1 MSTTLHFSNTL
12 YPNFLD
18 KIKECSSVFYM
29 VLHLRHLPD
38 SLDLSLVLYP
48 KVGFYKKGGIILLL
62 KKIPFWFL
70 LMAIKR
76 YILYTLFLSFICFL
90 SISVYSYNPY
100 DPGIGVLGAGEV
112 KNLGGILGA
121 YLSSVVF
128 FLFGFSAI
136 LVPILLI
143 LGFLLYIFNTSSLK
157 RIFASLS
164 ILLICISFMFSY
176 FFRFFGIKNL
186 YFLNK
191 YPLNGGFVG
200 ELSVYLISFLGTLG
214 FFLFTITLLFIA
226 FFIGPGFSKLSFLN
240 KLRFIFKRSSS
251 SFSEKSKEEEE
262 GLKDLNIKIKETSEK
277 EKKQKKNN
285 KDESFED
292 LPKKLPPPLEILED
306 PPVLSYKVKPEELK
320 ERALIL
326 VSKLKEFGI
335 EGEVVSIS
343 PGPVITVFEF
353 KPAPGIKIS
362 KIQSLVDDLALGLS
376 AKSVRIVAPIP
387 GKSVIGIE
395 ISNPKR
401 EYVYLKEILQSPA
414 FKSSDSPL
422 TIALGKDI
430 SGRSI
435 VTDLRKMPHLL
446 IAGSTGSGKSI
457 FLHSV
462 ILSLIYKSTPEQV
475 RFLMIDPKRIELS
488 VYEDIP
494 YLLHPVVLEPKLA
507 TKALRWL
514 VNEMERRYA
523 VFEEVGARNLEYYNE
538 NFEEKMPYIV
548 MVIDELADLMVVS
561 SKEVETLLTRL
572 AQMAR
577 AAGIHLLVATQRP
590 SVDVITGL
598 IKANFPARISFQVTS
613 KVDSRTILDTQGAE
627 RLLGAGDMLFMP
639 PGSSYLERIHGPYVS
654 EKEVKKLTDY
664 LRSLGKPEYL
674 VNIELEEEEM
684 DEVKSNGVDDPLYE
698 EALKIAYQQGKIS
711 VSMLQRKLKI
721 GYNRAARLVEK
732 MEEEGIVGPSDGV
745 RPRPV
750 IGSRKPI

>member
-1 MSTTLHFSNTL
+1 MFN
-12 YPNFLD
+12 
-18 KIKECSSVFYM
+18 
-29 VLHLRHLPD
+29 
-38 SLDLSLVLYP
+38 
-48 KVGFYKKGGIILLL
+48 KKAII
-62 KKIPFWFL
+62 
-70 LMAIKR
+70 
-76 YILYTLFLSFICFL
+76 YILILFIISFLTI
-90 SISVYSYNPY
+90 SIYSFNPY
-100 DPGIGVLGAGEV
+100 DPGIGVFGAEEI
-112 KNLGGILGA
+112 KNLGGVLGA
-121 YLSSVVF
+121 YLSSLIYF
-128 FLFGFSAI
+128 IFGFSSVFIPPFMI
-136 LVPILLI
+136 LGLI
-143 LGFLLYIFNTSSLK
+143 LYLFGVSFK
-157 RIFASLS
+157 RIFGSLFLILICFSLS
-164 ILLICISFMFSY
+164 LTYL
-176 FFRFFGIKNL
+176 FGILRIKNTYL
-186 YFLNK
+186 FNK
-191 YPLNGGFVG
+191 YPLNGGLIG
-200 ELSVYLISFLGTLG
+200 ELSSFLISFIGTLG
-214 FFLFTITLLFIA
+214 FFLFIILLFIIA
-226 FFIGPGFSKLSFLN
+226 VFIGLRFPKKVFIFNFKSFL
-240 KLRFIFKRSSS
+240 KKIYYFFFK
-251 SFSEKSKEEEE
+251 
-262 GLKDLNIKIKETSEK
+262 
-277 EKKQKKNN
+277 N
-285 KDESFED
+285 KDTVSKKSDFQKESDLEENKYKTTIEQKIENNQESETEEIPED

-306 PPVLSYKVKPEELK
+306 PPSFSYKIKPEELK
-320 ERALIL
+320 ERALLL

-335 EGEVVSIS
+335 EGEVVGIF

-395 ISNPKR
+395 ISNPQR
-401 EYVYLKEILQSPA
+401 EWVYLKEILQSPA
-414 FKSSDSPL
+414 FQKSNSPL

-430 SGRSI
+430 SGNPI

-462 ILSLIYKSTPEQV
+462 ILSLIYKSTPEEI

-514 VNEMERRYA
+514 VNEMERRYTI
-523 VFEEVGARNLEYYNE
+523 FEEVGARNLESYNE

-598 IKANFPARISFQVTS
+598 IKVNFPARISFQVTS

-639 PGSSYLERIHGPYVS
+639 PGSSYLERIHGPYIS
-654 EKEVKKLTDY
+654 EKEVKKLAEY
-664 LRSLGKPEYL
+664 LKSLGKPKYL
-674 VNIELEEEEM
+674 ANIEIEEENEN
-684 DEVKSNGVDDPLYE
+684 VKGTDIDDPLYE
-698 EALKIAYQQGKIS
+698 EALKIAYQYGKIS

-750 IGSRKPI
+750 LGPRKPL

>member
-1 MSTTLHFSNTL
+1 MFN
-12 YPNFLD
+12 
-18 KIKECSSVFYM
+18 
-29 VLHLRHLPD
+29 
-38 SLDLSLVLYP
+38 
-48 KVGFYKKGGIILLL
+48 KKTII
-62 KKIPFWFL
+62 
-70 LMAIKR
+70 
-76 YILYTLFLSFICFL
+76 YILILFIISFLTI
-90 SISVYSYNPY
+90 SIYSFNPY
-100 DPGIGVLGAGEV
+100 DPGIGVFGAEEI
-112 KNLGGILGA
+112 KNLGGVLGA
-121 YLSSVVF
+121 YLSSLIYF
-128 FLFGFSAI
+128 IFGFSSVFIPPFMI
-136 LVPILLI
+136 LGLI
-143 LGFLLYIFNTSSLK
+143 LYLFGVSFK
-157 RIFASLS
+157 RIFGSLFLILICFSLS
-164 ILLICISFMFSY
+164 LTYL
-176 FFRFFGIKNL
+176 FGILRIKNTYL
-186 YFLNK
+186 FNK
-191 YPLNGGFVG
+191 YPLNGGLIG
-200 ELSVYLISFLGTLG
+200 ELSSFLISFIGTLG
-214 FFLFTITLLFIA
+214 FFLFIILLFIIA
-226 FFIGPGFSKLSFLN
+226 VFIGLRFPKKVFIFNFKSFL
-240 KLRFIFKRSSS
+240 KKIYYFFFK
-251 SFSEKSKEEEE
+251 
-262 GLKDLNIKIKETSEK
+262 
-277 EKKQKKNN
+277 N
-285 KDESFED
+285 KDTVSKKSDFQKESDLEENKYKTTIEQKIENNQESETEEIPED

-306 PPVLSYKVKPEELK
+306 PPSFSYKIKPEELK
-320 ERALIL
+320 ERALLL

-335 EGEVVSIS
+335 EGEVVGIF

-395 ISNPKR
+395 ISNPQR
-401 EYVYLKEILQSPA
+401 EWVYLKEILQSPV
-414 FKSSDSPL
+414 FQKSNSPL

-430 SGRSI
+430 SGNPI

-462 ILSLIYKSTPEQV
+462 ILSLIYKSTPEEI

-514 VNEMERRYA
+514 VNEMERRYTI
-523 VFEEVGARNLEYYNE
+523 FEEVGARNLESYNE

-598 IKANFPARISFQVTS
+598 IKVNFPARISFQVTS

-639 PGSSYLERIHGPYVS
+639 PGSSYLERIHGPYIS
-654 EKEVKKLTDY
+654 EKEVKKLAEY
-664 LRSLGKPEYL
+664 LKSLGKPKYL
-674 VNIELEEEEM
+674 ANIEIEEENEN
-684 DEVKSNGVDDPLYE
+684 VKGTDIDDPLYE
-698 EALKIAYQQGKIS
+698 EALKIAYQYGKIS

-750 IGSRKPI
+750 LGPRKPL

>member
-1 MSTTLHFSNTL
+1 MFNKKVVICILILFIII
-12 YPNFLD
+12 FLT
-18 KIKECSSVFYM
+18 ISIY
-29 VLHLRHLPD
+29 
-38 SLDLSLVLYP
+38 
-48 KVGFYKKGGIILLL
+48 
-62 KKIPFWFL
+62 
-70 LMAIKR
+70 
-76 YILYTLFLSFICFL
+76 SF
-90 SISVYSYNPY
+90 NPY
-100 DPGIGVLGAGEV
+100 DPGIGVFGAEEI
-112 KNLGGILGA
+112 KNLGGVLGA
-121 YLSSVVF
+121 YLSSLIYF
-128 FLFGFSAI
+128 IFGFSSVFIPPFMI
-136 LVPILLI
+136 LGLI
-143 LGFLLYIFNTSSLK
+143 LYFFGVSFK
-157 RIFASLS
+157 RIFGSLFL
-164 ILLICISFMFSY
+164 ILICFSLGLTY
-176 FFRFFGIKNL
+176 LFEILGIKNTYL
-186 YFLNK
+186 FNK
-191 YPLNGGFVG
+191 YPLNGGLIG
-200 ELSVYLISFLGTLG
+200 ELSSFLISFIGTLG
-214 FFLFTITLLFIA
+214 FFLFIISLFFIA
-226 FFIGPGFSKLSFLN
+226 LFIGPGFPKKEFFFKLKSFFKKIPKIFFKN
-240 KLRFIFKRSSS
+240 KTL
-251 SFSEKSKEEEE
+251 ENPNLQELDNLQKEENQNKIE
-262 GLKDLNIKIKETSEK
+262 LKIKHKKEKVEEINQEK
-277 EKKQKKNN
+277 EV
-285 KDESFED
+285 EIPGD

-306 PPVLSYKVKPEELK
+306 PPSFSYKIKPEELK

-335 EGEVVSIS
+335 EGEVVGIS

-395 ISNPKR
+395 ISNPQR
-401 EYVYLKEILQSPA
+401 EWVYLKEILQSPA
-414 FKSSDSPL
+414 FQKSNSPL

-430 SGRSI
+430 SGNPI
-435 VTDLRKMPHLL
+435 VTDLKKMPHLL

-462 ILSLIYKSTPEQV
+462 ILSLIYKSTPEEI

-514 VNEMERRYA
+514 VNEMERRYTI
-523 VFEEVGARNLEYYNE
+523 FEEVGARNLEYYNE

-598 IKANFPARISFQVTS
+598 IKVNFPARISFQVTS

-654 EKEVKKLTDY
+654 EKEVKKLAEY
-664 LRSLGKPEYL
+664 LRSVGKPKYL
-674 VNIELEEEEM
+674 ANIEIEEEEK
-684 DEVKSNGVDDPLYE
+684 DDVKKTDIDDPLYE
-698 EALKIAYQQGKIS
+698 EALKIAYQYGKIS

-750 IGSRKPI
+750 LDPRKPL